1 MNAKIKVIDGN
12 THKGQAMIKLAQQDK
27 GFLIDDIY
35 SNYTPLQNHIFID
48 LIYKCFAEHGK
59 NFHICS
65 FNDYQYT
72 VSWQV
77 KNGYRLVTTKNSYL
91 VKF

>member
-1 MNAKIKVIDGN
+1 MKVIDGK
-12 THKGQAMIKLAQQDK
+12 TYKGKAMIKLAKQDK

-35 SNYTPLQNHIFID
+35 SNYTPFENHIFID
-48 LIYKCFAEHGK
+48 LIFKCSAEHGK

-65 FNDYQYT
+65 YNDYQYT

-77 KNGYRLVTTKNSYL
+77 KNGWRIVTTKNSYL
-91 VKF
+91 ITC